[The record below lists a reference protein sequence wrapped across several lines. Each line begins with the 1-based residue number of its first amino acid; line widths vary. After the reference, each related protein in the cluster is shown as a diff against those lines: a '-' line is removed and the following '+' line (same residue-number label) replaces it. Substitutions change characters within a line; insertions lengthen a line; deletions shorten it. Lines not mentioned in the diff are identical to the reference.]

1 MFVEQ
6 YIRLGGAVVH
16 PLIGRYVFGEI
27 MIIRDIHEADW
38 KQVYQLMEDNM
49 LEMQLELGLKWD
61 GEAILNFYKRK
72 SVIVIEQDNN
82 ILGFIAFHQSDDFH
96 FIDSLQVAKQHQNGL
111 LGGRL
116 LKASLLQTNLLPKV
130 KNVRCC
136 VFENNPAESLYYSAG
151 FQELSRTNGVLT
163 LEVPLSQLVRRLRL
177 KT

>member
-1 MFVEQ
+1 MFLAQ

-96 FIDSLQVAKQHQNGL
+96 LSLIHI
-111 LGGRL
+111 
-116 LKASLLQTNLLPKV
+116 
-130 KNVRCC
+130 
-136 VFENNPAESLYYSAG
+136 
-151 FQELSRTNGVLT
+151 
-163 LEVPLSQLVRRLRL
+163 
-177 KT
+177 